1 VIVDVIRAAE
11 GTSEDSSGAAIF
23 QGGSVWAR
31 RVLGGDTGRGQQIS
45 LGVVQFAAG
54 ARTKRHVHTSDQL
67 LYVVSG
73 IGKVG
78 AGDEEHVI
86 TNGDVVRIPAG
97 EDHWH
102 GAADTGSPMSHL
114 SIMANDSVTTV
125 VE

>member
-1 VIVDVIRAAE
+1 MDVIRAAE
-11 GTSEDSSGAAIF
+11 GTSLDLSDSAIF
-23 QGGSVWAR
+23 EGGSVWAR
-31 RVLGGDTGRGQQIS
+31 RLVGGDTGRGEHVS
-45 LGVVQFAAG
+45 LGVVQFASG
-54 ARTKRHVHTSDQL
+54 ARTKRHVHTSDQV

-86 TNGDVVRIPAG
+86 ANGDVVLIPAG

-114 SIMANDSVTTV
+114 SIMRNDSETTV
-125 VE
+125 LE